1 MFNQENN
8 AIKIFV
14 PSILKELNEIFL
26 DIYYN
31 RVLIAYRILLL

>member
-1 MFNQENN
+1 MFNPENN

-14 PSILKELNEIFL
+14 SSTIEELNEIFL
-26 DIYYN
+26 DIYHN